1 MFKVFNS
8 QNPQIVNEIFCIRNE
23 ASYELWQKSCFYIP
37 SVIVISSSIE
47 SIQFLGSNI
56 WELIPHDIKCF
67 ENLRGFKTAIKK

>member
-1 MFKVFNS
+1 MFEVFNS

-23 ASYELWQKSCFYIP
+23 ASHELWQKSRFYIP
-37 SVIVISSSIE
+37 SVIIISSGIG